1 MNKQTKQNRNSTA
14 DLGLLYFS
22 VIVACWYHLG
32 VYLGCE
38 TEKTKRAFCAP
49 TELASCQPLSS
60 IHIQEDIFITLPC
73 VQTQEPEQTA
83 LLNLLIFS
91 SPSQTKCII
100 KYREVQTWINLGNS
114 SASWHG
120 RLLWGDITSCSIW
133 PVCLHKVWPVI
144 VSWGCDLPMNETD
157 GLGLARGVWL
167 CWWLLCIRAAAFCS
181 QSCMCSRSHGDLLM
195 WAEVELVSAKST

>member
-1 MNKQTKQNRNSTA
+1 MNKQTKQSRNSIA

-38 TEKTKRAFCAP
+38 TGKKKTQAFCAL

-60 IHIQEDIFITLPC
+60 SHIQEDIFITLPC

-83 LLNLLIFS
+83 LLNFIFS

-100 KYREVQTWINLGNS
+100 KYRGVQTLINLGTLRPLDVGVYFEGIS
-114 SASWHG
+114 RAV
-120 RLLWGDITSCSIW
+120 RF
-133 PVCLHKVWPVI
+133 
-144 VSWGCDLPMNETD
+144 
-157 GLGLARGVWL
+157 GLFA
-167 CWWLLCIRAAAFCS
+167 CIRS
-181 QSCMCSRSHGDLLM
+181 DQ
-195 WAEVELVSAKST
+195 